1 MARVLVTGASG
12 FVGSVLCPVLAQAG
26 YAVRAALRSSRAAPA
41 GVTDSV
47 VVGDIGDHTD
57 WTEALRN
64 VDLVIHLAAR
74 AHIVNA
80 RTARTDLYAQIN
92 AHGTR
97 RLAAE
102 SASQGIRRLVYL
114 STVKVNGEESGGR
127 PYSAEDVPRPLDAYG
142 TSKWLGEQALW
153 QIAAGTAI

>member
-1 MARVLVTGASG
+1 MTRVLVTGASG

-26 YAVRAALRSSRAAPA
+26 YAVRAALRSSGTAPP
-41 GVTDSV
+41 GVTDCV
-47 VVGDIGDHTD
+47 LVGDIGVQTD

-64 VDLVIHLAAR
+64 VQLVIHLAAR
-74 AHIVNA
+74 AHTVNA
-80 RTARTDLYAQIN
+80 RPGRADLYAPIN

-102 SASQGIRRLVYL
+102 STSHGVRRFVYL

-127 PYSAEDVPRPLDAYG
+127 PYSAEDEPRPMDAYG
-142 TSKWLGEQALW
+142 YSK
-153 QIAAGTAI
+153 